1 MLKPHHPLHAMQAA
15 TPSTPAGLPDALARV
30 AQACEA
36 LRLGRPVLLQDDHD
50 REDEADL
57 ILPAQGL
64 SVPEMARMIRDGSG
78 IVCLCLTD
86 ERCQTLEL
94 PPMVAVNNSQYGTGF
109 TVSIE
114 AKTGVTTGV
123 SAADRVRTIQVAC
136 DPGSVAA
143 DLARPGH
150 VFPLRAKAGGLRERR
165 GHTEGAIDLMRLA
178 GLQPA
183 AVLVELM
190 LPDGRMAKGDDVH
203 AYAQREHLVVLSIAD
218 VVLALDALD
227 AASPVV
233 QVAMAAQAA

>member
-1 MLKPHHPLHAMQAA
+1 MLKPHHPLHAMQAS

-183 AVLVELM
+183 VRVWRHRRQSHVSLAWRPVSPAFALCPEDL
-190 LPDGRMAKGDDVH
+190 
-203 AYAQREHLVVLSIAD
+203 AQRLIVLLESPAPPAD
-218 VVLALDALD
+218 
-227 AASPVV
+227 PRMG
-233 QVAMAAQAA
+233 Q